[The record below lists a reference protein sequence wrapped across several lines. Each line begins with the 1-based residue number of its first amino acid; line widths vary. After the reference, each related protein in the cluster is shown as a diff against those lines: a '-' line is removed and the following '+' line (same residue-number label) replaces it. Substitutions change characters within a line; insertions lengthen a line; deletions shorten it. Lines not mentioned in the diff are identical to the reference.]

1 MNALVYCG
9 SRSSTEPAY
18 ATAAETLAQRL
29 VDRKIG
35 LVYGGGSVGL
45 MGTIAR
51 RVTQSGGQV
60 VGIIPTFLATDEIS
74 YVDGTELVEVESMHE
89 RKLQM
94 IERSDLIIAMP
105 GAYGTLDELF
115 EAITWLQLGLHSKP
129 IGLLNTKGYY
139 NAIISQFDRM
149 VEDGFLTQRN
159 RNLLHIAEDP
169 TQLLEHLVHSAIS
182 GYSDDLEERA

>member
-9 SRSSTEPAY
+9 SRSSQDPEY
-18 ATAAETLAQRL
+18 AIAAEILATDL
-29 VDRKIG
+29 CDRNIG

-74 YVDGTELVEVESMHE
+74 YVDGSELVEVASMHD

-94 IERSDLIIAMP
+94 IERSDVIIALP
-105 GAYGTLDELF
+105 GGYGTLDELF

-139 NAIISQFDRM
+139 DSIIGQFDRM
-149 VEDGFLTQRN
+149 VEDGFLTERN
-159 RNLLHIAEDP
+159 RDLLHIDADP
-169 TQLLEHLVHSAIS
+169 KRLLQHLVHRAKS
-182 GYSDDLEERA
+182 GYSGDMEERA